1 MLDGDG
7 GKDTLDGGD
16 GDDTYFVYGHGE
28 TIEELLGKG
37 TDTVVI
43 RGSAFTLA
51 DDVDVEILRA
61 DEEEEVSDI
70 TGNNLGN
77 RIYGN
82 SRSNAIN
89 GGGGND
95 EVVFTGNRSDYTIER
110 REDGSFILED
120 KRGAGGDGADTVL
133 NVEIFTFKDGSVS
146 AQNLMNPA
154 PTGIR
159 IDKDVVDENS
169 GIGKVIGT
177 FTADDAAGDS
187 HSFAL
192 TDDAGGRF
200 EIDAATGELKVK
212 DGVRLDYE
220 QATSHSITVKV
231 TDGAGASISRT
242 LSITVRD
249 VTDESATGN
258 SAGDRILGGN
268 GRDTFSGAAGDD
280 TLDGAAGHDRLN
292 GDAGN
297 DWLTGGAGNDL
308 LSAGDGNDRLIG
320 GLGQDTLTGGR
331 GRDVFVFDDKET
343 GSSKS
348 KADTITDFK
357 GKEGDRI
364 DLKLIDAD
372 TKKKGDQKFSFI
384 GKEAFTKA
392 GQVRYEKTKKE
403 TFVYLNTDNDKAA
416 EAVIKLKGAIDLSKG
431 WFVL

>member
-1 MLDGDG
+1 M
-7 GKDTLDGGD
+7 
-16 GDDTYFVYGHGE
+16 
-28 TIEELLGKG
+28 
-37 TDTVVI
+37 
-43 RGSAFTLA
+43 
-51 DDVDVEILRA
+51 
-61 DEEEEVSDI
+61 
-70 TGNNLGN
+70 
-77 RIYGN
+77 
-82 SRSNAIN
+82 
-89 GGGGND
+89 
-95 EVVFTGNRSDYTIER
+95 
-110 REDGSFILED
+110 
-120 KRGAGGDGADTVL
+120 
-133 NVEIFTFKDGSVS
+133 
-146 AQNLMNPA
+146 
-154 PTGIR
+154 
-159 IDKDVVDENS
+159 DENS

-192 TDDAGGRF
+192 TDNAGGRF
-200 EIDAATGELKVK
+200 AIDAATGELKVK

-331 GRDVFVFDDKET
+331 GRDVFVFDDRET

-348 KADTITDFK
+348 KADYHHRLQGQGGRPDRPQA
-357 GKEGDRI
+357 GRCRHQEEGRPEVLVHRQGSVHQGRSGPLREDQEGDLR
-364 DLKLIDAD
+364 LSQHRQRQ
-372 TKKKGDQKFSFI
+372 GGRGRDQAQ
-384 GKEAFTKA
+384 GRHRPQQRLVRALTDGPPGQHGTQTWNTAA
-392 GQVRYEKTKKE
+392 GLPTGGP
-403 TFVYLNTDNDKAA
+403 LC
-416 EAVIKLKGAIDLSKG
+416 
-431 WFVL
+431 

>member
-1 MLDGDG
+1 M
-7 GKDTLDGGD
+7 
-16 GDDTYFVYGHGE
+16 
-28 TIEELLGKG
+28 
-37 TDTVVI
+37 
-43 RGSAFTLA
+43 
-51 DDVDVEILRA
+51 RA
-61 DEEEEVSDI
+61 
-70 TGNNLGN
+70 
-77 RIYGN
+77 
-82 SRSNAIN
+82 A
-89 GGGGND
+89 
-95 EVVFTGNRSDYTIER
+95 
-110 REDGSFILED
+110 
-120 KRGAGGDGADTVL
+120 
-133 NVEIFTFKDGSVS
+133 
-146 AQNLMNPA
+146 
-154 PTGIR
+154 
-159 IDKDVVDENS
+159 
-169 GIGKVIGT
+169 
-177 FTADDAAGDS
+177 
-187 HSFAL
+187 AL
-192 TDDAGGRF
+192 T
-200 EIDAATGELKVK
+200 IDAATGELKVE

-320 GLGQDTLTGGR
+320 GAGQDTLTGGR

-348 KADTITDFK
+348 KADYITDFK

-384 GKEAFTKA
+384 GKEGFHQGRSGPLREDEEGDLRLSQHRQRQGGRGRDQAEGRHRPQQGMVRALTDGPR
-392 GQVRYEKTKKE
+392 GQHGTQ
-403 TFVYLNTDNDKAA
+403 TWNTATG
-416 EAVIKLKGAIDLSKG
+416 LPTGGPLC
-431 WFVL
+431 

>member
-1 MLDGDG
+1 M
-7 GKDTLDGGD
+7 
-16 GDDTYFVYGHGE
+16 
-28 TIEELLGKG
+28 
-37 TDTVVI
+37 
-43 RGSAFTLA
+43 
-51 DDVDVEILRA
+51 
-61 DEEEEVSDI
+61 
-70 TGNNLGN
+70 
-77 RIYGN
+77 
-82 SRSNAIN
+82 
-89 GGGGND
+89 
-95 EVVFTGNRSDYTIER
+95 
-110 REDGSFILED
+110 
-120 KRGAGGDGADTVL
+120 
-133 NVEIFTFKDGSVS
+133 
-146 AQNLMNPA
+146 
-154 PTGIR
+154 
-159 IDKDVVDENS
+159 
-169 GIGKVIGT
+169 
-177 FTADDAAGDS
+177 
-187 HSFAL
+187 
-192 TDDAGGRF
+192 
-200 EIDAATGELKVK
+200 
-212 DGVRLDYE
+212 
-220 QATSHSITVKV
+220 

-403 TFVYLNTDNDKAA
+403 TFVYLNTDSDKAA